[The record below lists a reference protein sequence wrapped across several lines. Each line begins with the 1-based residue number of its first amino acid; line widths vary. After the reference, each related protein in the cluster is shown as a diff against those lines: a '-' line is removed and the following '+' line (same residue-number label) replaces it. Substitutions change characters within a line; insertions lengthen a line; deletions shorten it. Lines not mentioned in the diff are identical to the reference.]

1 MTNEELILNML
12 AELSTK
18 NISEVRNPGTFN
30 QHIDVARQG
39 GDIARNARI
48 ELEEKT
54 GKRVV
59 TPLNAKDIFQ
69 LKEKNPSKTENPEE

>member
-12 AELSTK
+12 AELSIK

-48 ELEEKT
+48 ESEEKT

-59 TPLNAKDIFQ
+59 TPLNAKGIFQ
-69 LKEKNPSKTENPEE
+69 LKEKDQNKTENPEE